1 MKNEPL
7 NNTQSIRPPVIVV
20 MGHIDH
26 GKSTLLDYIRKAN
39 SVDKEAGGITQHI
52 SAYEVVHTGKD
63 GAPHKITFLDTP
75 GHEAFQAMRV
85 RGANVADIAILV
97 VSAEDGVKPQTLEA
111 LKAIKNDAVPYIVAI
126 NKIDRPG
133 ADVERTK
140 QNLAENDVYVEGYG
154 GDISWVAISAKTG
167 EGIPDLLDMLL
178 LVAEI
183 EDLKGDASE
192 AGKGIIIE
200 SNLDTKK
207 GITATAIVLAGTIK
221 RGQFAVSGKS
231 ISPLRIIEN
240 YAGKP
245 IDSASFSSPIRIIGW
260 DVLPQVGAE
269 FVCVNDK
276 KEALELTAKVTNA
289 EVIDYSRELSDPNIT
304 IVPIVIKT
312 DTAGSL
318 DALVY
323 EIGKL
328 GTDRV
333 LPKVVLSGIGP
344 ISENDIRGAANNDNA
359 FVLGFHTKTEPQAT
373 SLALRMNVAVHSFDI
388 IYKLTEWLATA
399 IEERT
404 PSIEVE
410 EVVGVAKVLKLFSSV
425 KDKQILGARVES
437 GEMRLGE
444 MVRIVRRDVE
454 ISRGRIREL
463 QQQKQKATSVSAGNE
478 FGTMIESKFEI
489 APGDKIECLVLEKK

>member
-1 MKNEPL
+1 MKNEKTEQ
-7 NNTQSIRPPVIVV
+7 NTTRPPVIVV

-26 GKSTLLDYIRKAN
+26 GKSTLLDFIRKAN

-63 GAPHKITFLDTP
+63 GVSHAITFLDTP

-111 LKAIKNDAVPYIVAI
+111 LKAIRNDAIPFVVAI

-133 ADVERTK
+133 ADIDRTK

-154 GDISWVAISAKTG
+154 GDVSWVAISAKTG
-167 EGIPDLLDMLL
+167 EGIQELLDMLL
-178 LVAEI
+178 LVAQL
-183 EDLKGDASE
+183 EDLKGDNSDS
-192 AGKGIIIE
+192 GKGIIIE

-207 GITATAIVLAGTIK
+207 GITATAIVLEGTIK

-240 YAGKP
+240 FLGKP
-245 IDSASFSSPIRIIGW
+245 IESATFSSPIRIIGW
-260 DVLPQVGAE
+260 DILPQVGAQ
-269 FVCVNDK
+269 FVCVDDK
-276 KEALELTAKVTNA
+276 KEALELTAQFNEK
-289 EVIDYSRELSDPNIT
+289 EVINYSREQADPSIT
-304 IVPIVIKT
+304 IVPIVVKT

-318 DALVY
+318 DALIY

-333 LPKVVLSGIGP
+333 CPKVVLSGIGP
-344 ISENDIRGAANNDNA
+344 VSENDIRAAANNDNA
-359 FVLGFHTKTEPQAT
+359 FVLGFHTKIEPQAAN
-373 SLALRMNVAVHSFDI
+373 LALRMNVAVHSFDI
-388 IYKLTEWLATA
+388 IYKLTEWLQIA
-399 IEERT
+399 IKERT

-463 QQQKQKATSVSAGNE
+463 QQQKQKTTVVTEGNE
-478 FGTMIESKFEI
+478 FGTMIESRFEI
-489 APGDKIECLVLEKK
+489 ASGDKIECLVLAKK